1 MVKQVK
7 TAKKKR
13 AKRFTMVAI
22 MVNYDYEV
30 GRLKGKIAPFEAWY
44 QQQAESLKRF
54 CQDSNLGCAMKSHDR
69 DFKRDKNHVL
79 VHDENGN
86 LIPDAKHY
94 HAILVNYSKKPA
106 TLKQWAEALEI
117 HGVHISKV
125 SDIPTLSN
133 ISGIAMRD
141 FTAADAALGYLVHAT
156 PNARKMLKFQ
166 YDPKDVILI
175 RMEQFF
181 GVKTALEARKAYEG
195 ICRKEKTTVIEFD
208 NDDFDNYYQFQR
220 EEIDKGITI
229 RDLQEQY
236 KKFFGSFY
244 SGYEVAYLRHLEKAR
259 QNYLAQL
266 STQFTYFDRKF
277 SYIHISGVGGTG
289 KSLLA
294 GSLAGLLAG
303 KDMRVHVAAT
313 PDKKKTPDLLSTY
326 TDELVS
332 VAHEL
337 KPGTFSVEGFE
348 SFMDPHVYPTIN
360 SRNRD
365 KPYFANNFINANAM
379 PTMDWLYTLF
389 YWSMLVGN
397 GAEVNYQYNAYS
409 DSNDITYF
417 PKSWQQLS
425 REPNEFFYK
434 HWTISG
440 QHAFLNEWWQ
450 LIRRIAY
457 IIELTPLS
465 DNAIQATIFK
475 LDSTKPESLID
486 PSWLDAG
493 GRTFLDEFDLSTH
506 FTEIESFTCAN
517 IVDTQIRSEL
527 AVDIY
532 TKLVATGLYAPET
545 LPPLMSTDEIKQA
558 TGLVKPQLHAVEK
571 KVVAK

>member
-7 TAKKKR
+7 NAKKKR

-22 MVNYDYEV
+22 MVNYEYEA
-30 GRLKGKIAPFEAWY
+30 GRLGKIAPFENWY
-44 QQQAESLKRF
+44 QQQAGSLKRF
-54 CQDSNLGCAMKSHDR
+54 CQDSNLGCAMKAHDK

-94 HAILVNYSKKPA
+94 HAILVNYSKRPA
-106 TLKQWAEALEI
+106 TLAQWAEALDA

-125 SDIPTLSN
+125 SERPTLSN

-141 FTAADAALGYLVHAT
+141 FAAADAALGYLVHAT

-166 YDPKDVILI
+166 YNPKDVTLI
-175 RMEQFF
+175 HMEPFF

-195 ICRKEKTTVIEFD
+195 ICRKEKTIVIDFD
-208 NDDFDNYYQFQR
+208 NDDFDNYFQFQR
-220 EEIDKGITI
+220 EEIDKGVTI

-244 SGYEVAYLRHLEKAR
+244 SGYEVAYLKHLEKAR
-259 QNYLAQL
+259 QNYLQEL
-266 STQFTYFDRKF
+266 STQFTYFDRRF
-277 SYIHISGVGGTG
+277 SYIHIFGIGGTG

-348 SFMDPHVYPTIN
+348 SFMDPHIYPTVN
-360 SRNRD
+360 SRNKD
-365 KPYFANNFINANAM
+365 KPYFANNFISANAQ
-379 PTMDWLYTLF
+379 PPMDWLYTLF

-409 DSNDITYF
+409 DVNEVTFF
-417 PKSWQQLS
+417 PKSWQQLAK
-425 REPNEFFYK
+425 EPEEFFYK
-434 HWTISG
+434 HWTTNG
-440 QHAFLNEWWQ
+440 QFSFLNEWWQ
-450 LIRRIAY
+450 IVRRLSY
-457 IIELTPLS
+457 IIGLTPLG
-465 DNAIQATIFK
+465 DNAVQADIFK
-475 LDSTKPESLID
+475 LNPEKPEPLVD
-486 PSWLDAG
+486 PSLLDGG

-506 FTEIESFTCAN
+506 FIEIGSFSCAN
-517 IVDTQIRSEL
+517 IIDIKLRSKL

-532 TKLVATGLYAPET
+532 TNLVSTGLYAPEK
-545 LPPLMSTDEIKQA
+545 LPPLMSADELRKA
-558 TGLVKPQLHAVEK
+558 TGLVKPKLHAVEK
-571 KVVAK
+571 KVVNS